1 MGVGNSG
8 APSVKKQHFPYRTD
22 RDAMRAWIYDQTFVG
37 LTVGWYREVLK
48 RLPRGARLLDVGI
61 GTGGALVRNADLVK
75 ARNLHVVGV
84 DIDSAYLR
92 RCRKLVAEAG
102 LARHVAPMLESIYDH
117 RGGPYDAVYFSAS
130 FMLLPDPVGA
140 LRHTVQMLAPG
151 GRVYFTQTI
160 HTRRAPV
167 MEKVKPMLHRLTTI
181 HFGRVTYEHELV
193 DVVRRA
199 GLHLHQWHNLGGAR
213 DLRFCLAMAK
223 PSASALESEVREAV
237 EPQAAVA

>member
-1 MGVGNSG
+1 
-8 APSVKKQHFPYRTD
+8 
-22 RDAMRAWIYDQTFVG
+22 MRAWIYDQTFAG

-61 GTGGALVRNADLVK
+61 GTGGALVRNAELVK
-75 ARNLHVVGV
+75 ARDLHIVGV
-84 DIDSAYLR
+84 DIDRVYLR
-92 RCRKLVAEAG
+92 RCRKLVAQAG
-102 LARHVAPMLESIYDH
+102 LARHVVPLLESVYDH
-117 RGGPYDAVYFSAS
+117 CGGPYDAIYFSAS

-140 LRHTVQMLAPG
+140 LRHAAQMLSPG

-160 HTRRAPV
+160 HTKRAPV

-193 DVVRRA
+193 DVVRRC
-199 GLHLHQWHNLGGAR
+199 GFHLQEWHHLGGSR

-223 PSASALESEVREAV
+223 RPVRAVGDELPDTDEAR
-237 EPQAAVA
+237 AAVA